1 MRGDVGLVLEL
12 ALGTIMYAYR
22 RSVVGS
28 NIGAS
33 LAFAFGIVAYHYL
46 ALAVATIIWR
56 ISPFHPLAKFP
67 GYVSVFMLS
76 PTTYLGRIG
85 HSSTR

>member
-22 RSVVGS
+22 RSVSGSSVG
-28 NIGAS
+28 GAW
-33 LAFAFGIVAYHYL
+33 AFAFGMVAYHYL
-46 ALAVATIIWR
+46 ALAIATILWR

-67 GYVSVFMLS
+67 GYVLNCSNF
-76 PTTYLGRIG
+76 R
-85 HSSTR
+85 H